1 MTFEQSFEKMVSL
14 DDASLTSSSSSSFS
28 SQSEYQ
34 LCFQESRSSSVTFSD
49 TAEVVTVECIEANQH
64 NREEIWYS
72 AEELREMKEEYYR
85 LEKDKRNNEPR
96 VSSSSPRSSRSCT
109 RKESRYIVLC
119 EHANQILEYGYI
131 WDTERL
137 ALEYKRASEQSKI
150 LALARGHFN
159 AAACHNKTI
168 TKKDSVANGT

>member
-1 MTFEQSFEKMVSL
+1 MTFKQSFEKMDSWNDASL
-14 DDASLTSSSSSSFS
+14 TSSSLTSSSSSSFS

-34 LCFQESRSSSVTFSD
+34 LCFQESRSSSVAFSD
-49 TAEVVTVECIEANQH
+49 TPEVVTVECIEENQH
-64 NREEIWYS
+64 NRDNEIGYS

-85 LEKDKRNNEPR
+85 LGKDKRNNEPR

-137 ALEYKRASEQSKI
+137 ALAYKRASEPSKI
-150 LALARGHFN
+150 LALARGQFN
-159 AAACHNKTI
+159 AADI
-168 TKKDSVANGT
+168 IEVEQ